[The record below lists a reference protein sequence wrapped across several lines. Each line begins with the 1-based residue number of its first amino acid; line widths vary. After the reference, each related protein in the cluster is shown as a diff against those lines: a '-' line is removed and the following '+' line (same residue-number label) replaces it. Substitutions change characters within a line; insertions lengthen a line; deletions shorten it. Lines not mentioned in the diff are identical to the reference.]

1 MILGQVFERFV
12 LKDTAS
18 HIEESPVSVMVR
30 GLLET
35 ILSPQKLDELFE
47 KSTKTQYT
55 KELLFSTVVEMMNT
69 VTCGIRPS
77 IHAAYQAKASRMS
90 VSVTSVYNK
99 LNAMES
105 NVSAEL
111 VRETGASM
119 EAIIRHLKGNL
130 HDRLPGYRVK
140 ILDGNALAAS
150 EHRLKSLR
158 QCNSAPLPGKSLVV
172 PDPSLML
179 AIDVFPCE
187 DGHAQERSLLPQVLA
202 TVESDDVWIAD
213 RNFCTL
219 NFLSQIAE
227 QQAYFIIREHKC
239 LPWQSTNELR
249 PLGSI
254 DGAEVWEQSIV
265 IRDDGGHL
273 SQLRR
278 IKVVLEKPTRDGESE
293 IFILTNLSST
303 VATSLVI
310 AQIYRHRWTIETL
323 FQILTE
329 IFNCEI
335 KTLAYPKAALFA
347 FCVALVSYNILS
359 VVLAALRSVHGLEK
373 IEQEISSYYLAD
385 EIRGTY
391 RGMMIAIPPQEWEV
405 FNQMNLIDLT
415 KVLQDLATL
424 VNLAVFLSHPR
435 STKKTKKWVK
445 KTRPTNKPHV
455 STAKILSQNKTQKQT
470 P

>member
-1 MILGQVFERFV
+1 MILSQVFERFV
-12 LKDTAS
+12 EAS
-18 HIEESPVSVMVR
+18 PISVMVR

-47 KSTKTQYT
+47 KSSKTQYT

-69 VTCGIRPS
+69 VACGIRPS
-77 IHAAYQAKASRMS
+77 IHAAYQAKASKMD

-105 NVSAEL
+105 NVSADL

-119 EAIIRHLKGNL
+119 EAIVRHLKGNL
-130 HDRLPGYRVK
+130 PDWLPSYRVK
-140 ILDGNALAAS
+140 ILDGNAIAAS

-158 QCNSAPLPGKSLVV
+158 DCNSAPLPGKSLVV
-172 PDPSLML
+172 LDPSLML

-187 DGHAQERSLLPQVLA
+187 DGHAQERSLLPEVLT

-219 NFLSQIAE
+219 NFLAGIAAK
-227 QQAYFIIREHKC
+227 QAYFIIREHKC
-239 LPWQSTNELR
+239 LPWHSTDKFR
-249 PLGSI
+249 SLGSI
-254 DGAEVWEQSIV
+254 EGGQVFEQSV
-265 IRDDGGHL
+265 TVSDDEGHL
-273 SQLRR
+273 SQIRR
-278 IKVVLEKPTRDGESE
+278 IKVVLEETTRDGEEE
-293 IFILTNLSST
+293 IFILTNLSPT
-303 VATSLVI
+303 VATGLTI

-323 FQILTE
+323 FQILTD

-335 KTLAYPKAALFA
+335 KTFGYPKAALFA

-359 VVLAALRSVHGLEK
+359 VVLAALRTVFGIAK
-373 IEQEISSYYLAD
+373 IEQEVSSYYLAD

-391 RGMMIAIPPQEWEV
+391 RGMMIAIPSQEWQI
-405 FNQMNLIDLT
+405 FNQMSLIDLT
-415 KVLQDLATL
+415 QVLQDLAKK
-424 VNLAVFLSHPR
+424 VDLAVFLSHPR

-445 KTRPTNKPHV
+445 KTRPTKKPHV

>member
-12 LKDTAS
+12 ED
-18 HIEESPVSVMVR
+18 SPISVMVR
-30 GLLET
+30 GLLEA

-47 KSTKTQYT
+47 RSRKTQYT

-69 VTCGIRPS
+69 VACGIRPS
-77 IHAAYQAKASRMS
+77 IYAAYQAQASLMS

-119 EAIIRHLKGNL
+119 EAVIRHLKGNL
-130 HDRLPGYRVK
+130 PDWLPGYRVK
-140 ILDGNALAAS
+140 ILDGNVIAAS
-150 EHRLKSLR
+150 EHRLKPLR
-158 QCNSAPLPGKSLVV
+158 DCNSAPLPGKSLVV
-172 PDPSLML
+172 LDPSLML

-219 NFLSQIAE
+219 NFLSGIGE
-227 QQAYFIIREHKC
+227 HQAYFLIREHKC
-239 LPWQSTNELR
+239 LPWHSKDEFR
-249 PLGSI
+249 SLGSI
-254 DGAEVWEQSIV
+254 EGGEVFEQSILV
-265 IRDDGGHL
+265 SDDGGYL
-273 SQLRR
+273 SPVRR
-278 IKVVLEKPTRDGESE
+278 IKVVLEEATRDGDSE
-293 IFILTNLSST
+293 IFILTNLPLT
-303 VATSLVI
+303 VANALVI

-323 FQILTE
+323 FQILTD

-335 KTLAYPKAALFA
+335 KTLGYPKAALFA
-347 FCVALVSYNILS
+347 FCIALVSYNILS
-359 VVLAALRSVHGLEK
+359 VVLAALRRIHGIEK
-373 IEQEISSYYLAD
+373 IEQEVSSYYLVD

-391 RGMMIAIPPQEWEV
+391 RGMMIAIPPQEWKV
-405 FNQMNLIDLT
+405 FGRMNLIDLT
-415 KVLQDLATL
+415 KVLRDLANL
-424 VNLAVFLSHPR
+424 VDLAVFLSHPR

-445 KTRPTNKPHV
+445 KTRPTKKPHV
-455 STAKILSQNKTQKQT
+455 STAKILSQNKVFKQI